1 VRAERAG
8 PGGDSARSSGPSRED
23 LRSARPGRL
32 RRLHPRLRLDLGW
45 GDLFF
50 AATASAWAG
59 GPARRAQRIETRFSA
74 RGDAFAA
81 LSARSG
87 FDLYLSALALPAESE
102 VLVAGL
108 TIPHMVQ
115 ILAAHGLRAVP
126 FALDPSTLQPA
137 PGELERRATPRTRAV
152 LFAHLFGQRADLGAL
167 AAMARRERWLLWE
180 DCAQAFTGDEWRGEP
195 EADLALFS
203 FGLIKTATA
212 IQGGILRV
220 RDAAVRER
228 MRAQQ
233 TTWAV
238 QRRTDFLRRVGKAS
252 VLHALSNPWLFACF
266 AGLCARRGRDLDELL
281 HTATRGFPGPD
292 FLQRLRRL
300 PSAPLL
306 ALLERRLRRPWASSA
321 GRRRTHGETLLSEVG
336 ERLELFGR
344 HARERHHWVFAVGCP
359 EPAQLVRALR
369 AAGFDATARSSL
381 VPVEPAAGGAAPGA
395 NRALLQRLVYVPLAP
410 DAADG
415 ERAELVRILRASV
428 STYELAPHGAFVRAA
443 HPPPG

>member
-1 VRAERAG
+1 MTTEGAG
-8 PGGDSARSSGPSRED
+8 PCEGAARSSGVSPAE
-23 LRSARPGRL
+23 LRARPVLR

-45 GDLFF
+45 GDLCY
-50 AATASAWAG
+50 AAAACAWSAG
-59 GPARRAQRIETRFSA
+59 RARRARRLEARFSPH
-74 RGDAFAA
+74 GDAFVA

-87 FDLYLSALALPAESE
+87 FDLYLAALALPAESE

-126 FALDPSTLQPA
+126 FALDPATLQPA
-137 PGELERRATPRTRAV
+137 PGELERRASPRTRAV
-152 LFAHLFGQRADLGAL
+152 LFAHLFGQRADLGSL
-167 AAMARRERWLLWE
+167 AARARRERWLLWE

-195 EADLALFS
+195 TADLALFS

-220 RDAAVRER
+220 RDEAVRAR
-228 MRAQQ
+228 MRAAEAA
-233 TTWAV
+233 WPV
-238 QRRTDFLRRVGKAS
+238 QRRTDFLRRAGKAG
-252 VLHALSNPWLFACF
+252 VLHALSNPWLFARF
-266 AGLCARRGRDLDELL
+266 AGHCARNGRDLDELL
-281 HTATRGFPGPD
+281 HAATRGFPGPD

-306 ALLERRLRRPWASSA
+306 ALLERRLRRPWASNA
-321 GRRRTHGETLLSEVG
+321 GEKRGLGESLLADVG

-344 HARERHHWVFAVGCP
+344 HARERHHWVFAVGSH
-359 EPAQLVRALR
+359 EPAQLVKALR

-381 VPVEPAAGGAAPGA
+381 VPVEPSTGGAAPAA

-410 DAADG
+410 RAAAG
-415 ERAELVRILRASV
+415 EREELVRILRSAA
-428 STYELAPHGAFVRAA
+428 STYELEPRGTLVRAQ
-443 HPPPG
+443 PPPG